1 MDSPV
6 HLTFQKC
13 LAFHTEDDTES
24 QKIRFQQ
31 VVEEIL
37 KGKHFL
43 KVLRI
48 AFMECRMNSCSPIC
62 SPWYVKNR
70 FTYMEPRTVLHGVCY
85 PVVHRLGSQEP
96 QLSLCFSI
104 ACESNNEKFAIPIRM
119 CLTPSQPFDAC
130 PDIFLVYDQSC
141 LLPSV

>member
-24 QKIRFQQ
+24 QKNRFQQ

-70 FTYMEPRTVLHGVCY
+70 FTYMEPRTVLHEVCY
-85 PVVHRLGSQEP
+85 PCSSSFGQSRAPVVPLFLDCLRVQQRKVCHPHPYVSH
-96 QLSLCFSI
+96 SI
-104 ACESNNEKFAIPIRM
+104 ATLRCVSR
-119 CLTPSQPFDAC
+119 
-130 PDIFLVYDQSC
+130 Y
-141 LLPSV
+141 LLSI